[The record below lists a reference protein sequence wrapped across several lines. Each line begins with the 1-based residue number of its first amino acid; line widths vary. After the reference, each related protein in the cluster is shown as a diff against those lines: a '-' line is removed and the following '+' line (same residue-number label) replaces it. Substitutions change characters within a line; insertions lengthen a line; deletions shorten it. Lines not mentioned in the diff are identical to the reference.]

1 MENNIIILEAD
12 IFLTCREHK
21 DKINKICFTSIGA
34 IFNFIQIMQ
43 DDACLCTLNKQV
55 CYCAAT
61 VPADCPV
68 RSGGPSAVQARD
80 EL

>member
-21 DKINKICFTSIGA
+21 DKINKICFTSIRT

-43 DDACLCTLNKQV
+43 DDACLCTKISQIVLF
-55 CYCAAT
+55 AT
-61 VPADCPV
+61 VP
-68 RSGGPSAVQARD
+68 RYSGLR
-80 EL
+80 